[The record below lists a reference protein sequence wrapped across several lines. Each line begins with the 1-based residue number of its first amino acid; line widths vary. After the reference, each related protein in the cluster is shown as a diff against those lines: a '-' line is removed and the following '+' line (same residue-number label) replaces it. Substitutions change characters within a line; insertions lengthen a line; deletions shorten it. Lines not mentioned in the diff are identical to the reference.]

1 MDIFDKNP
9 SYHFRK
15 IRWDLRRRMKT
26 TKLRA
31 RVRERVKLRR
41 DTLNRFGLYDRPR
54 IGIE

>member
-1 MDIFDKNP
+1 MDIFEKHP
-9 SYHFRK
+9 RYH
-15 IRWDLRRRMKT
+15 IRRMKWDLRRRMKT
-26 TKLRA
+26 TNLRA

>member
-1 MDIFDKNP
+1 M
-9 SYHFRK
+9 
-15 IRWDLRRRMKT
+15 WDLRRRAET
-26 TKLRA
+26 TRFRA